1 MLEAELET
9 AAPSQVGNAG
19 VQRGGRAWGEREP
32 PARAQPRVSPQ
43 GLAPGPPAPRSGP
56 GALRHAREACPQEWA
71 GSPQAYLEGL
81 SRELT
86 ASVPLSWEEVGVSRR
101 PMCGQSLLFPVGL
114 SAPGPC
120 SARLRLLSAH
130 PGPADHHVLERA
142 PRPSTAQTHKYCS
155 RVWGLEAL
163 QPEPSS
169 RPCHQR
175 HGCVSSVAA
184 ALLSETR
191 GDGAQGSGG
200 RWLLLACPH
209 QGHGMCACAPAC
221 GGAVGAELRPWALR
235 KGWLS

>member
-1 MLEAELET
+1 MIDCF
-9 AAPSQVGNAG
+9 PRGDFAG
-19 VQRGGRAWGEREP
+19 SRGAGGRVRNSCAIAGRERRCAEGRAGLGGEGAACQSSAPRL
-32 PARAQPRVSPQ
+32 PA
-43 GLAPGPPAPRSGP
+43 GPGPWS
-56 GALRHAREACPQEWA
+56 ACPQEWA

-120 SARLRLLSAH
+120 SARLRLLSTH